1 MGDRDSTI
9 IIDDERS
16 NDICHA
22 LNKTPNI
29 LAALVVAN
37 QSTKNATPTQVKARK
52 ISENSLTISYVECQG
67 TMCAL
72 NSLDVSFNPPI
83 KSADDAI
90 DRVVTDGKTAMEAQ
104 CLWLITEPLP
114 LLILIVTSALGYAT
128 LVLGEDGLQTAIESL
143 PSVLQKIMF
152 SMFGSYF
159 FVVVQASFYFAII
172 AHALE
177 ALYIAVMLRMRA
189 KLGCLACLKWFVL
202 ISCVGYPLTKKAM
215 LFSNQPKEDKLD

>member
-1 MGDRDSTI
+1 MGDGDSTTI
-9 IIDDERS
+9 IINDERS

-29 LAALVVAN
+29 LVALVVAN
-37 QSTKNATPTQVKARK
+37 QSNKNATPTQVKARK
-52 ISENSLTISYVECQG
+52 ISANALTISYVECQG

-90 DRVVTDGKTAMEAQ
+90 DRVVTDGKTAMKAQ

-143 PSVLQKIMF
+143 PLVGQIISAI
-152 SMFGSYF
+152 FGNYF
-159 FVVVQASFYFAII
+159 FTAVQVSFHFAII

-177 ALYIAVMLRMRA
+177 AVYIAIMLRMRA
-189 KLGCLACLKWFVL
+189 KLGLLTCLKWFLL

-215 LFSNQPKEDKLD
+215 LYSNQPKEDKLD